1 MGKFTSAI
9 KGVMKSVTKKATKVG
24 KNATKLVNKGTAKSN
39 ITKALKKKNNIVS
52 ANNDKA
58 ASNIS
63 AKTAQ
68 TTTQKNQ
75 LNATIDKGKSQIAAD
90 AKDTSS
96 KVNQSANL
104 DKAQAMKENFVSQ
117 SNSMKEQ
124 HKLNVLQQKLDNK
137 TAAQANK
144 NRLAIEKQQ
153 NKHEQ
158 KMQKEQD
165 KLDTAKKNAQ
175 QKLDTTAANK
185 QAALNRK
192 TEAQNQKH
200 QLKMEMKK
208 QTAQTTM
215 SNQKKYADA
224 TMTGLTPY
232 QKWQYNRAQKK
243 QMNMDIRKV
252 QAGIDPKT
260 GRILKPTILP
270 NGQVVGAGQT
280 VLPNGQVVGTG
291 HTIVNVPAATQSATG
306 TVGNALNTALQIG
319 MTTQML
325 GGIFGNKN
333 DDAGQSEAPSGV
345 PEQSPTT
352 ETPSTSSPSH
362 IPPGGVNINVIH
374 ANKNNA
380 WLGSQI
386 GSNSSS
392 NSTQADL
399 GINSLLPN
407 KKPSPTNTEGTKEP
421 SPTGPISSGWLV

>member
-24 KNATKLVNKGTAKSN
+24 KNATKLVNKGMAKSN

-58 ASNIS
+58 VSNIS

-75 LNATIDKGKSQIAAD
+75 LNAVVDKGKSQIASA

-104 DKAQAMKENFVSQ
+104 DKAQAMKENFVSR
-117 SNSMKEQ
+117 SRSMKEQ
-124 HKLNVLQQKLDNK
+124 HKLDVLQQKLDNK
-137 TAAQANK
+137 TAAQASK
-144 NRLAIEKQQ
+144 NRLALEKQQ

-165 KLDTAKKNAQ
+165 KLDMAKKNAQ

-215 SNQKKYADA
+215 SNQKKYAEK

-232 QKWQYNRAQKK
+232 QKWQYSRAQKK
-243 QMNMDIRKV
+243 QMNMDIRKA

-260 GRILKPTILP
+260 GRLQKPTILP
-270 NGQVVGAGQT
+270 NGQVVG
-280 VLPNGQVVGTG
+280 TG
-291 HTIVNVPAATQSATG
+291 HSIVNVPATTQSVPG
-306 TVGNALNTALQIG
+306 TIGNAMNTAFQIG
-319 MTTQML
+319 MMGQML

-333 DDAGQSEAPSGV
+333 DDTGQPEAPSGV
-345 PEQSPTT
+345 PEQNPTT
-352 ETPSTSSPSH
+352 ETPPTSSPSH

-392 NSTQADL
+392 NNTQADL